1 MYSDE
6 TVDEDEIDWRK
17 YHFSTQNKQ
26 PLGVRKRIS
35 DVWPELPSDDHLRI
49 YVTLGVG
56 SPPLLPGF
64 GEYFMRLF
72 VPTQNI

>member
-6 TVDEDEIDWRK
+6 TDGGIDWAK
-17 YHFSTQNKQ
+17 YRFSTDGKQ
-26 PLGVRKRIS
+26 PLRDMKRIS
-35 DVWPELPSDDHLRI
+35 NVWPELPSDDHLHI
-49 YVTLGVG
+49 YVTLGMG
-56 SPPLLPGF
+56 SPNLLQGV